1 MKIKLIIEI
10 IVAVILAGW
19 AATSTSVA
27 VVQTKRANTAERL
40 ADSLQCDLSTSLTL
54 PRKTFDVHLSVDDNS
69 KLTVYG
75 KKSENLTVPATKTY
89 VLKLDSVSL
98 KQFGN

>member
-1 MKIKLIIEI
+1 MKTKLIIEI
-10 IVAVILAGW
+10 IVVAILVCCAT
-19 AATSTSVA
+19 TSTSIA
-27 VVQTKRANTAERL
+27 VVQTKRAITAERL

-54 PRKTFDVHLSVDDNS
+54 PRKTFDVHRSVDDNS